1 MGPADLIERYRTKGV
16 LIDTNLLVLLTI
28 GLYRRDRIASFK
40 RTRQYTSDDFDLI
53 ARLLGCF
60 SRGVT
65 TPNILTEVHN
75 LTRQLPDREHNA
87 VARIL
92 ARIVGSM
99 FEVYVPSRTASTHA
113 RYADLGLT
121 NTITLI
127 ASGNPREFSVVTP
140 PDPSEAAPLAES
152 DEILV
157 VTDDFSLW
165 ARLSQ
170 MGKDALNINHI
181 RTLI

>member
-1 MGPADLIERYRTKGV
+1 LI
-16 LIDTNLLVLLTI
+16 
-28 GLYRRDRIASFK
+28 
-40 RTRQYTSDDFDLI
+40 
-53 ARLLGCF
+53 GCF
-60 SRGVT
+60 SRRVT

-87 VARIL
+87 VARVL
-92 ARIVGSM
+92 ARIVGEM
-99 FEVYVPSRTASTHA
+99 FEVYVPSRIASTHA

-121 NTITLI
+121 DTITLV
-127 ASGNPREFSVVTP
+127 ASSNPREFSVVAP
-140 PDPSEAAPLAES
+140 ADPSEASLAES

>member
-1 MGPADLIERYRTKGV
+1 MLYHGSCRTYREISDQGRFDRYQS
-16 LIDTNLLVLLTI
+16 D
-28 GLYRRDRIASFK
+28 
-40 RTRQYTSDDFDLI
+40 TSDDFDLI

-60 SRGVT
+60 SRRVT

-121 NTITLI
+121 DTITLI